1 MSATSPLLIR
11 AESPVDD
18 VVIAEINRLA
28 FGGDDEVQIVAR
40 IRRAAGFD
48 PSLSLVAELD
58 GRPVGHTLFS
68 PIHIDAGD
76 RRIPAIA
83 LAPMAVLPEHQRQGI
98 GSQMVRA
105 GLDACKR
112 GGHRIVIVLGHAEYY
127 PRFGFEI
134 AAAHGL
140 RCPYP
145 APDEAFMVLGLT
157 ADALDDV
164 AGLVVYPA
172 AFG

>member
-1 MSATSPLLIR
+1 MSAPPSIIIR
-11 AESPVDD
+11 AESPVDYQAID
-18 VVIAEINRLA
+18 EINRLA
-28 FGGDDEVQIVAR
+28 FGGDDEVQITER
-40 IRRAAGFD
+40 IRKAAGFD

-58 GRPVGHTLFS
+58 GRPVGHILFS
-68 PIHIDAGD
+68 PIHIDGED

-83 LAPMAVLPEHQRQGI
+83 LAPMAVLPEHQRRGI
-98 GSQMVRA
+98 GSQLVRA

-127 PRFGFEI
+127 PRFGFAI
-134 AAAHGL
+134 AATHGL

-145 APDEAFMVLGLT
+145 APEEAFMVLGLT
-157 ADALDDV
+157 ADALAD
-164 AGLVVYPA
+164 ACGLVVYPE